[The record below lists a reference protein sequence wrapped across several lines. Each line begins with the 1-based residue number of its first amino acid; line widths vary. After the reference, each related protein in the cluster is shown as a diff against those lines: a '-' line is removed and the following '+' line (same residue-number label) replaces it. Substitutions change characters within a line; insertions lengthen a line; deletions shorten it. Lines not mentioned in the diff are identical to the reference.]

1 MDWRANMAGR
11 EDRFRNKENTWELT
25 SLRSNWLQ
33 SYYCLHISD
42 LKLKCLSCI
51 PNQASMC

>member
-1 MDWRANMAGR
+1 MAGR

>member
-1 MDWRANMAGR
+1 MAGR
-11 EDRFRNKENTWELT
+11 EDRFRSKENAWELT

-33 SYYCLHISD
+33 SYYCLHILD
-42 LKLKCLSCI
+42 LKFKWLSYI